1 MRVNQRYNLEREICP
16 MINLNYLESMEGYAI
31 CKRSPLSLL
40 LSLSF
45 YTKSTWFLVCEIFI
59 THAMT

>member
-16 MINLNYLESMEGYAI
+16 MINLNYLKSMEGYAI
-31 CKRSPLSLL
+31 CKRFPLSLL

-45 YTKSTWFLVCEIFI
+45 YTKSPWFLVYEIFI